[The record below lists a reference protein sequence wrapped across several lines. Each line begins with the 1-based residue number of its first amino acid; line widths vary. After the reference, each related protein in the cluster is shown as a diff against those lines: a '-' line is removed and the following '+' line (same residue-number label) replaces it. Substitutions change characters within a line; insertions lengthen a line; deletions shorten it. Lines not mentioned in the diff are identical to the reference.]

1 MTDRPTHP
9 KIDTAALLA
18 RVNIVDVIERYVPD
32 LKKSGAEYEA
42 CCPFHTEETPSF
54 KITPTKGFYH
64 CFGCGAHGDAIAL
77 RNTDAM
83 RIIGQTEIAAIF
95 GVTPRTINE
104 WQDAG
109 MPVAIQGGPGV
120 PGEYDSEA
128 CIRWRVE
135 REVAK
140 VQGPETPKDRLAR
153 LQGDDLEMKIA
164 QQRGKLIDT
173 AAVEPAM
180 RAAIVSARERIRNEP
195 GRIATLLEGLDHAA
209 REARL
214 RDLFDEVL
222 TKLSCWQQ
230 VGIDGGDQE
239 ADELPA

>member
-1 MTDRPTHP
+1 
-9 KIDTAALLA
+9 
-18 RVNIVDVIERYVPD
+18 
-32 LKKSGAEYEA
+32 
-42 CCPFHTEETPSF
+42 
-54 KITPTKGFYH
+54 
-64 CFGCGAHGDAIAL
+64 
-77 RNTDAM
+77 M

-109 MPVAIQGGPGV
+109 MPVAVQGGPGV

-153 LQGDDLEMKIA
+153 LQGDDLEMKLA
-164 QQRGKLIDT
+164 RERGKLIEK

-180 RAAIVSARERIRNEP
+180 RAAIVSARERVRNEP
-195 GRIATLLEGLDHAA
+195 ARIAAQMESLDRAG
-209 REARL
+209 REALL
-214 RDLFDEVL
+214 RDLLDEVL
-222 TKLSCWQQ
+222 TKLSRWQQ
-230 VGIDGGDQE
+230 VGTYDGEQQ
-239 ADELPA
+239 ADECAA